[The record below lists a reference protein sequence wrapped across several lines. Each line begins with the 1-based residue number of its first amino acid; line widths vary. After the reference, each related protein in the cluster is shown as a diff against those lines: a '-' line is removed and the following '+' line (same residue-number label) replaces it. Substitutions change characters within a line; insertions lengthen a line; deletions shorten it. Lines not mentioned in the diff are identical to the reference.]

1 MYVENCENSEQL
13 HIIIQFNV
21 IEATMVPNSLI
32 LGHQKSQYSM
42 SLGVRKS
49 ERVQGR
55 QTSERCEWAVRAHK
69 WAVQANGLVTGPVL
83 KPRFWALFNYRAH
96 AQNDENC
103 PFEAKYLHTRLYDVT
118 NSILHDIRFLLQ
130 CKRVE
135 NQWSHPR
142 ALKKGVHTS
151 SSL

>member
-42 SLGVRKS
+42 SLGVRKR

-55 QTSERCEWAVRAHK
+55 QTSERC
-69 WAVQANGLVTGPVL
+69 
-83 KPRFWALFNYRAH
+83 
-96 AQNDENC
+96 
-103 PFEAKYLHTRLYDVT
+103 
-118 NSILHDIRFLLQ
+118 
-130 CKRVE
+130 KR
-135 NQWSHPR
+135 
-142 ALKKGVHTS
+142 TD
-151 SSL
+151 